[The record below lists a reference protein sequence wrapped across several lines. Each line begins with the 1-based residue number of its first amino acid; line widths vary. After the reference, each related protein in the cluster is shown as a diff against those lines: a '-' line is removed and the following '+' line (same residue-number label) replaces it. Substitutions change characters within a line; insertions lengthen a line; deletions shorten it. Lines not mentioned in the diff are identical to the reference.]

1 MSSES
6 DSSLQLEA
14 RLEAYEHLLRQ
25 LIVTVLA
32 RTQDPMDTFEGF
44 HRRLMAPL
52 RRRSVR
58 IGAESDGA
66 PSDAL
71 VQEIVEWVAKGVGED
86 IQHALSQVGA
96 RRK

>member
-14 RLEAYEHLLRQ
+14 RLEAYEHLLRH

-52 RRRSVR
+52 RRRAVAV
-58 IGAESDGA
+58 GTQAENA
-66 PSDAL
+66 PSDKL
-71 VQEIVEWVAKGVGED
+71 VQDIVEWVAKGVGED